1 MVVVSQC
8 TSKTV
13 LDTDQTSNLFSKKK
27 KPLKWKD
34 ASALTKNQKNIT
46 FSIFI
51 KVGAANVFLKSNYK
65 VEYYRKIIF
74 ITTQYR
80 QIIFITP
87 SNIKLFIETSSVN
100 YQTLERY
107 KMGTIKICNIWW
119 FLLIFL
125 WSGNAH
131 VNFYT
136 W

>member
-13 LDTDQTSNLFSKKK
+13 LDTDQPNINPFFQK

-34 ASALTKNQKNIT
+34 ASALTKKEKNIT

-100 YQTLERY
+100 YQTLERC
-107 KMGTIKICNIWW
+107 KMGTIKMCNIWW
-119 FLLIFL
+119 FLLTF
-125 WSGNAH
+125 
-131 VNFYT
+131 FYEVAT
-136 W
+136 LM